1 MRRVTKKARHRAG
14 KKQCIIDFKEQIC
27 PGIFLALNG
36 GYFVDYPSNIRLC
49 NAWNKTLRTAYRLRY
64 EQLTVYCVAHFSLFY
79 TMALWTNE
87 YVPSSVSS
95 IRLELNLKQTFIVL
109 DMRPKIGRY
118 CLGNIFF

>member
-1 MRRVTKKARHRAG
+1 MEATLLIILQTSLQRV
-14 KKQCIIDFKEQIC
+14 EQNVTNSL
-27 PGIFLALNG
+27 PF
-36 GYFVDYPSNIRLC
+36 
-49 NAWNKTLRTAYRLRY
+49 TLRIAYRLRY

-109 DMRPKIGRY
+109 DMRPKIGRFPFGEY
-118 CLGNIFF
+118 FFFS